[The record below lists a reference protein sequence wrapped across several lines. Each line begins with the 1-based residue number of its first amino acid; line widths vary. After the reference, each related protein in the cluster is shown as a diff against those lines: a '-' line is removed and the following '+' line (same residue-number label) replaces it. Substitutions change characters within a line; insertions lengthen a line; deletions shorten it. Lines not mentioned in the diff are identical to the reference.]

1 MIQKYHSGNLVW
13 VDLIS
18 PSVDEIRQ
26 IVSEYNIH
34 PLVAHELNIPTLRP
48 KVDLYDNFI
57 YLILHF
63 PSLRKNVDGGQ
74 DDQEMD
80 FIVGK
85 NFIITTRY
93 GEVDALL
100 ALSKSLEVEAI
111 LEKGAKGAHA
121 GFIFFEMLKKIYESI
136 LHKTERIKDKLA
148 SIEDEIFK
156 GREKEMVKKLS
167 EVSRELLDFK
177 RATSLHDEILESF
190 EVASIKFFG
199 EEFRF
204 YLRSL
209 IGEYVKVENSIRN
222 MLEFMSELRE
232 TNNALLT
239 TKQNQITQA
248 LTVIAFI
255 TLPLSI
261 ITSWFQIG
269 AKGTP
274 FINLPNS
281 FWIIAGGEVLLGLFF
296 YAFFKMKKWL

>member
-18 PSVDEIRQ
+18 PTQEEIRQ

-63 PSLRKNVDGGQ
+63 PSLHKNLDGVQ

-80 FIVGK
+80 FIIGK

-111 LEKGAKGAHA
+111 LDKGSKGQHA
-121 GFIFFEMLKKIYESI
+121 GFIFFAMLTRIYEAI
-136 LHKTERIKDKLA
+136 LHRTERIKDKLTI
-148 SIEDEIFK
+148 IEEKIFK
-156 GREKEMVKKLS
+156 GREKEMVIKLS

-190 EVASIKFFG
+190 EVASMKFFG
-199 EEFRF
+199 EEFKF
-204 YLRSL
+204 HLRSL
-209 IGEYVKVENSIRN
+209 MGEYVKVENSIKN
-222 MLEFMSELRE
+222 MLEFMAELRE

-269 AKGTP
+269 AKDTPLLGT
-274 FINLPNS
+274 NYD
-281 FWIIAGGEVLLGLFF
+281 FWIIAGGEIILAFVL
-296 YAFFKMKKWL
+296 YVFFKMKKWL